1 MVRRD
6 VTSRLRESTLLA
18 GAAAALLA
26 AACGRPFA
34 ISSGTGG
41 TSMTGGSGGGGT
53 ATATATASSGG
64 GSSSTTSTSGTG
76 GQGTGGSA
84 PAAIAIVQA
93 TPTQLDEGED
103 PSLSLPATPTAGN
116 AIIVGITCFSEV
128 DNCTIPQGGVTDNQG
143 NTYVRAIEGSSIVSS
158 TTHGARGYIFIA
170 ENITVAGDPFTITVN
185 PNGSYPENFQHFT
198 WGAIE
203 VSGLATNSLD
213 QTGVL
218 ANTCCP
224 TSTTVTTAAATAQP
238 NELAVAINTIRS
250 NDDNVNYGH
259 DPTWVEHH
267 VASEG
272 VSHNP
277 HSMVTKIVS
286 ATGNVSHTW
295 THDAPT
301 RGVSA
306 VIATFRGAAGASP

>member
-1 MVRRD
+1 
-6 VTSRLRESTLLA
+6 
-18 GAAAALLA
+18 
-26 AACGRPFA
+26 
-34 ISSGTGG
+34 
-41 TSMTGGSGGGGT
+41 MTGGSGGRAT

-76 GQGTGGSA
+76 GQGTGGSS
-84 PAAIAIVQA
+84 PGPIAIVQA
-93 TPTQLDEGED
+93 TTTKLASGAD
-103 PSLSLPATPTAGN
+103 PSLSLPAPPTAGN

-128 DNCTIPQGGVTDNQG
+128 DNCTIPQGGVTDNRG
-143 NTYVRAIEGSSIVSS
+143 NTYQRAIEGSSIVSS

-170 ENITVAGDPFTITVN
+170 ENIADPGGDLTITVN
-185 PNGSYPENFQHFT
+185 PNGSYPENYQHFT
-198 WGAIE
+198 WGALE
-203 VSGLATNSLD
+203 VSGLSSNSLD

-224 TSTTVTTAAATAQP
+224 TSTTVSTAAVTAQP

-259 DPTWVEHH
+259 DPTWTEHH
-267 VASEG
+267 MASEG
-272 VSHNP
+272 VSNNP
-277 HSMVTKIVS
+277 HSLVTKILS
-286 ATGNVSHTW
+286 TTGTVSHTW